1 MTEEEQKRLE
11 WSKRL
16 DPPELAEESQMMPGV
31 FWIDAIRFFVH
42 RLTEAAYRWWQ
53 TYDLGRPAGI
63 APLTWHEFSVLFLE
77 KFVPQTRRV
86 ELRREFEQ
94 LRQEDMKVTQ
104 YKMRFV
110 YLECHVILLV
120 PIEREKI
127 SRFIDGLN
135 YGLCYSLAREVK
147 TDARFDQVA
156 ELARR
161 LEQVHRL
168 EREEREAKRS
178 RGLGGFSSSSSAG
191 QSHYNRGRPSW
202 TA

>member
-42 RLTEAAYRWWQ
+42 R
-53 TYDLGRPAGI
+53 
-63 APLTWHEFSVLFLE
+63 
-77 KFVPQTRRV
+77 TRRV